1 MFAYMQVS
9 LVLSS
14 SCPHHV
20 LILSSSCP
28 HPVLILSSS
37 CPHHVLCC
45 LSVSVKVEVDL
56 GAESVLLPYRTTE
69 YLPRDVTV
77 EWRSFVGRKV
87 HVYQNG
93 SDRPE
98 QQHQRYRTRTSMN
111 EDPLGTGD
119 LSLTLRR
126 PTQRDSGMYWCG
138 IRAFLGGQRLK
149 WFHLKV
155 KGTCHV

>member
-1 MFAYMQVS
+1 MKIFVSTEMFPDWAIFLLVPLS
-9 LVLSS
+9 LLLSIAVFFI
-14 SCPHHV
+14 CYYV
-20 LILSSSCP
+20 
-28 HPVLILSSS
+28 
-37 CPHHVLCC
+37 C
-45 LSVSVKVEVDL
+45 LYAVSVKVEVDL

-155 KGTCHV
+155 KAGTCHV

>member
-1 MFAYMQVS
+1 MFPDWAIFLLVPLS
-9 LVLSS
+9 LLLSIAVFFI
-14 SCPHHV
+14 CYYV
-20 LILSSSCP
+20 
-28 HPVLILSSS
+28 
-37 CPHHVLCC
+37 C
-45 LSVSVKVEVDL
+45 LYAVSVKVEVDL

-69 YLPRDVTV
+69 YLPRDVTG

-87 HVYQNG
+87 HVHQNG

-155 KGTCHV
+155 KGQPASLCLSAESLSV